1 MTDSWEATI
10 ELLDQQIAAIS
21 DPVEQREAIR
31 EAGVRVNASLHA
43 RLRALANRLKAQGN
57 TWPQVGELLG
67 GVSGQRAHQ
76 ISKGE

>member
-21 DPVEQREAIR
+21 DPVEQHAAIK
-31 EAGVRVNASLHA
+31 EAGLRVNANLHA
-43 RLRALANRLKAQGN
+43 RLRALAKRLKIDGR

>member
-21 DPVEQREAIR
+21 DPVEQREALR
-31 EAGVRVNASLHA
+31 EVGVRVNANLHA
-43 RLRALANRLKAQGN
+43 RLRELANRLKAEGR
-57 TWPQVGELLG
+57 TWPQVGEVLG